1 MRRTL
6 TRALVAA
13 GAVLALT
20 GGPLLMAAAAQASV
34 TRPASNLPWCDETG
48 WCIAYQ
54 DEYTVG
60 IVAVPGGDYS
70 TYETHYTTSWL
81 GTITVYVYEDTAN
94 GLCLGVGNTG
104 AGAIVESACHD
115 GLDQQFFI
123 NGAGYW
129 QNAGASS
136 GTGKAYVADSDHA
149 GDLVEIVAQPSGSP
163 NSHEQWIR

>member
-60 IVAVPGGDYS
+60 IVAVPYIGS
-70 TYETHYTTSWL
+70 
-81 GTITVYVYEDTAN
+81 IN
-94 GLCLGVGNTG
+94 GLRPDGNGNFTFTGLSTFTVDKVPGSVPPVLRITNVGEPCCECPDY
-104 AGAIVESACHD
+104 I
-115 GLDQQFFI
+115 
-123 NGAGYW
+123 
-129 QNAGASS
+129 
-136 GTGKAYVADSDHA
+136 
-149 GDLVEIVAQPSGSP
+149 SGSR
-163 NSHEQWIR
+163 SD